1 MSIKLEDYFDRDTF
15 GRIKACADQHETPF
29 LVVDL
34 KTIDRAYDEL
44 VDGFP
49 FAKVYYAVK
58 ANPANEVLSLLRDKG
73 SNFDIASIYELEK
86 VLALGV
92 KPEQISFGN
101 TIKKARHIRA
111 FYEKGV
117 RLYATDSEADLRNIA
132 KAAPGS
138 KIYVRIL
145 TEGSTTA
152 DWPLSRKFGCQTDM
166 AMDLLVLAKEL
177 GLEPYGISFHVGS
190 QQANLGAWDAAL
202 SMAAGVFREM
212 ATRGI
217 ELKMVNMGGG
227 FPTRYLKDVPA
238 AQAYGQAIFGALRRD
253 DSGLGVLR
261 DGGGHQGPH
270 SALAAAA
277 AKAAA
282 ALNAGGAASVGGSRN
297 PYASHLIDKES
308 DGKKGSGGDDGKG
321 GKAQSPE
328 KDSGDPNF
336 VTGVAAQ
343 LVDQGIG
350 RGFELGVGHTLDR
363 DAPIQRRGA
372 RNTFGAHD
380 HVLGARDAN
389 HLLQPRRTTRTR
401 DLAEILFRQRVA
413 TAFADDAEITGE
425 RQLEADTETVAV
437 VNRDH
442 RLAAALRRGHVV
454 RQFGNVLGRR
464 FELEVIGRC
473 LAQLVEAPRCRY
485 ERRRNPG

>member
-34 KTIDRAYDEL
+34 KTIDRAYDDL

-138 KIYVRIL
+138 KVYVRIL

-166 AMDLLVLAKEL
+166 AMDLLVLAREL

-190 QQANLGAWDAAL
+190 QQRDIGAWDAAIAKVKVIFERL
-202 SMAAGVFREM
+202 KEEDNI
-212 ATRGI
+212 T
-217 ELKMVNMGGG
+217 LKMINMGGG
-227 FPTRYLKDVPA
+227 FPANYITKTNTLQTYAEEITRFLQEDFGDELPEIILEPGRSLIANAGILVSEVVLVSRKSHTALERWVYTDV
-238 AQAYGQAIFGALRRD
+238 GKF
-253 DSGLGVLR
+253 SGLIETMDESIKFPLWTEKQGELEEAVIAGPTCDSADIMYEHYKYVLPLNLAIGDR
-261 DGGGHQGPH
+261 LYWLSTGAYTTSY
-270 SALAAAA
+270 SAIEF
-277 AKAAA
+277 
-282 ALNAGGAASVGGSRN
+282 N
-297 PYASHLIDKES
+297 
-308 DGKKGSGGDDGKG
+308 
-321 GKAQSPE
+321 
-328 KDSGDPNF
+328 
-336 VTGVAAQ
+336 
-343 LVDQGIG
+343 
-350 RGFELGVGHTLDR
+350 GF
-363 DAPIQRRGA
+363 P
-372 RNTFGAHD
+372 
-380 HVLGARDAN
+380 
-389 HLLQPRRTTRTR
+389 P
-401 DLAEILFRQRVA
+401 
-413 TAFADDAEITGE
+413 
-425 RQLEADTETVAV
+425 LEAFYV
-437 VNRDH
+437 
-442 RLAAALRRGHVV
+442 
-454 RQFGNVLGRR
+454 
-464 FELEVIGRC
+464 
-473 LAQLVEAPRCRY
+473 
-485 ERRRNPG
+485 

>member
-49 FAKVYYAVK
+49 FAEVYYAVK

-190 QQANLGAWDAAL
+190 QQRDIGAWDAAIAKVKVIFERL
-202 SMAAGVFREM
+202 KEEDNI
-212 ATRGI
+212 T
-217 ELKMVNMGGG
+217 LKMINMGGG
-227 FPTRYLKDVPA
+227 FPANYITKTNTLQTYAEEITRFLQEDFGDELPEIILEPGRSLIANAGILVSEVVLVSRKSHTALERWVYTDV
-238 AQAYGQAIFGALRRD
+238 GKF
-253 DSGLGVLR
+253 SGLIETMDESIKFPLWTEK
-261 DGGGHQGPH
+261 QGELEEAVIAGPTCD
-270 SALAAAA
+270 SADIMYEHYKYGLPLNLAISDR
-277 AKAAA
+277 
-282 ALNAGGAASVGGSRN
+282 LYWLSTGAYTTSYSAIEFN
-297 PYASHLIDKES
+297 
-308 DGKKGSGGDDGKG
+308 
-321 GKAQSPE
+321 
-328 KDSGDPNF
+328 
-336 VTGVAAQ
+336 
-343 LVDQGIG
+343 
-350 RGFELGVGHTLDR
+350 GF
-363 DAPIQRRGA
+363 P
-372 RNTFGAHD
+372 
-380 HVLGARDAN
+380 
-389 HLLQPRRTTRTR
+389 P
-401 DLAEILFRQRVA
+401 
-413 TAFADDAEITGE
+413 
-425 RQLEADTETVAV
+425 LEAIYV
-437 VNRDH
+437 
-442 RLAAALRRGHVV
+442 
-454 RQFGNVLGRR
+454 
-464 FELEVIGRC
+464 
-473 LAQLVEAPRCRY
+473 
-485 ERRRNPG
+485 

>member
-1 MSIKLEDYFDRDTF
+1 MSIKLDDYFDRDTF
-15 GRIKACADQHETPF
+15 SRLKAAADQRETPF

-190 QQANLGAWDAAL
+190 QQRDIGAWDAAIAKVKVIFERL
-202 SMAAGVFREM
+202 KEEDNIV
-212 ATRGI
+212 
-217 ELKMVNMGGG
+217 LKMINMGGG
-227 FPTRYLKDVPA
+227 FPANYITKTNTL
-238 AQAYGQAIFGALRRD
+238 QT
-253 DSGLGVLR
+253 
-261 DGGGHQGPH
+261 
-270 SALAAAA
+270 
-277 AKAAA
+277 
-282 ALNAGGAASVGGSRN
+282 
-297 PYASHLIDKES
+297 YAE
-308 DGKKGSGGDDGKG
+308 
-321 GKAQSPE
+321 
-328 KDSGDPNF
+328 
-336 VTGVAAQ
+336 
-343 LVDQGIG
+343 
-350 RGFELGVGHTLDR
+350 
-363 DAPIQRRGA
+363 
-372 RNTFGAHD
+372 
-380 HVLGARDAN
+380 
-389 HLLQPRRTTRTR
+389 
-401 DLAEILFRQRVA
+401 
-413 TAFADDAEITGE
+413 EIT
-425 RQLEADTETVAV
+425 RASCRKTLVTSCRKSSSNRAV
-437 VNRDH
+437 R
-442 RLAAALRRGHVV
+442 
-454 RQFGNVLGRR
+454 
-464 FELEVIGRC
+464 
-473 LAQLVEAPRCRY
+473 
-485 ERRRNPG
+485 